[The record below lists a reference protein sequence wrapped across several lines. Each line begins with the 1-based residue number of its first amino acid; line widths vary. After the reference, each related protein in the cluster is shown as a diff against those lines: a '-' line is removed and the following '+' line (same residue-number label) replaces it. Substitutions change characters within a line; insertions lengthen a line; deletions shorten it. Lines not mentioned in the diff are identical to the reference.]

1 MSAIGT
7 SGLVVVVVVN
17 VPSAGKSG
25 GSTDGE
31 PNWLTAIKSIKPPN
45 LSSCFL
51 IGWHSVRIEHMVSYT
66 CCQPYFSM
74 AMTKGTAGCL
84 GVGFTMSNS
93 RMMAKS
99 PTLPKLLLRTKTLD
113 GQAEVRIEG
122 GCLGQPLIHRLL
134 IQDSPGHLKLVQ

>member
-25 GSTDGE
+25 GSADGE

-74 AMTKGTAGCL
+74 AMTKETAGCL

-93 RMMAKS
+93 GMMTKS
-99 PTLPKLLLRTKTLD
+99 PTLPKLLLRT
-113 GQAEVRIEG
+113 R
-122 GCLGQPLIHRLL
+122 RLMAKQKSGL
-134 IQDSPGHLKLVQ
+134 KGDALANHSYTDS